1 MLSLGNRLSL
11 PTSSNSAGGA
21 LLDKFGEG
29 VARAYS
35 LRRLT
40 SAYSGYALKMR
51 RSGTNEEADVSFD
64 GSGEISLA
72 GSKVYNASGSTADGT
87 TLGAWIGSANG
98 FAKVW
103 YDQSGL
109 GYNLTQSTNNN
120 FQPKLIN
127 SGAILT
133 TNGKASLDFD
143 GTDDLFPFDETGLNL
158 ADISTFTV
166 IKHDAFDATTKI
178 VWVAS
183 FDTNNYYMLIITSSE
198 HQFYYS
204 DDNDISSNSISND
217 QFLVT
222 NIAGPILGVATQFQ
236 NGVQGDGTNPLDTS
250 NFTDSSDNGIMG
262 SSTSLGSFFCNGH
275 LQELIFY
282 ADDKSPERQAIER
295 DINAYYKIY

>member
-1 MLSLGNRLSL
+1 MLSLGNRLTL
-11 PTSSNSAGGA
+11 PCSSNSAGGL
-21 LLDKFGEG
+21 LLDKFSSG

-40 SAYSGYALKMR
+40 NSYSGHALKMR

-64 GSGEISLA
+64 RGGEISLS

-109 GYNLTQSTNNN
+109 GFNLTQSSNNN

-133 TNGKASLDFD
+133 TNGRASLDFD
-143 GTDDLFPFDETGLNL
+143 GSDDFFPFDEAGLNL

-166 IKHDAFDATTKI
+166 VKHDAFNETTKI

-183 FDTNNYYMLIITSSE
+183 FDPSNYYLLLVNNSE
-198 HQFYYS
+198 HEFFYS
-204 DDNDISSNSISND
+204 DDYEVSFNAISNN

-236 NGVQGDGTNPLDTS
+236 DGVQGNGTNPLDVS
-250 NFTDSSDNGIMG
+250 NLTDSADNGIMG
-262 SSTSLGSFFCNGH
+262 STAGAFFCNGH

-282 ADDKSPERQAIER
+282 ADDKSPERQGIEG
-295 DINAYYKIY
+295 DINAYYKIF

>member
-11 PTSSNSAGGA
+11 PTSSNSAGGL

-35 LRRLT
+35 LRKLT

-64 GSGEISLA
+64 GSGEISLV

-109 GYNLTQSTNNN
+109 GFNLTQSSNNN
-120 FQPKLIN
+120 YQPKLIN

-133 TNGKASLDFD
+133 TNGRASLDFD

-166 IKHDAFDATTKI
+166 IKHDAFNATTKI

-183 FDTNNYYMLIITSSE
+183 FDPANYYLLLVNNSE
-198 HQFYYS
+198 HEFFYS
-204 DDNDISSNSISND
+204 DDYEVSFNAISNN

-236 NGVQGDGTNPLDTS
+236 DGVQGNGTNPLDVS
-250 NFTDSSDNGIMG
+250 NFTDSADNGIMG
-262 SSTSLGSFFCNGH
+262 SAAGAYFCNGH

>member
-1 MLSLGNRLSL
+1 MLSLGNRLTL
-11 PTSSNSAGGA
+11 PCSSNSAGGL
-21 LLDKFGEG
+21 LLDKFSGG

-40 SAYSGYALKMR
+40 NSYSGHALKMR

-64 GSGEISLA
+64 RGGEISLS

-109 GYNLTQSTNNN
+109 GFNLTQSSNNN

-133 TNGKASLDFD
+133 TNGRASLDFD
-143 GTDDLFPFDETGLNL
+143 GSDDFFPFDEAGLNL

-166 IKHDAFDATTKI
+166 VKHDAFNAATRI

-183 FDTNNYYMLIITSSE
+183 FDTANYYLLLVNNSE
-198 HQFYYS
+198 HEFFYS
-204 DDNDISSNSISND
+204 DDFEVSFNAISNN

-236 NGVQGDGTNPLDTS
+236 DGVQGNGTNPLDVS
-250 NFTDSSDNGIMG
+250 NFTDSADNGIMG
-262 SSTSLGSFFCNGH
+262 STAGAYFCNGH

-295 DINAYYKIY
+295 DINDYYKIF